1 MILDLLAHPDHLR
14 ILRAVERRPMR
25 FVLLEQELGLNPAR
39 VDRALKFL
47 LKGKWIASGAADT
60 ATGRFLM
67 VYRPTRRGAAF
78 LAALRDFAAALERRE
93 SDLGPGDAREL
104 RAVLN

>member
-1 MILDLLAHPDHLR
+1 
-14 ILRAVERRPMR
+14 MR

-39 VDRALKFL
+39 IDRGLKSL
-47 LKGKWIASGAADT
+47 LKGKWIVSVAADT

-67 VYRPTRRGAAF
+67 VYRITRKGTAL
-78 LAALRDFAAALERRE
+78 LAALHEFAAVLQRRE
-93 SDLGPGDAREL
+93 ADLGPEVAREL